1 MRHQPFSISVTG
13 LAGVLALAACV
24 SDSPNAPLRRP
35 GLEGP
40 LALVS
45 PAEGQRFTQNDAS
58 LGCSPHA
65 ARGYGFR
72 VAFDWRDVKDAV
84 SYKIVFWQKN
94 AQFPAVERIVTTSE
108 FAETWCN
115 AFVIDRNLDH
125 WAWRVAALGASRDGE
140 APDTLW
146 SETREYGFAPCRIRD
161 TIPCS
166 APPE

>member
-1 MRHQPFSISVTG
+1 MRDQLFFVVVTG
-13 LAGVLALAACV
+13 LAGVLALAACA
-24 SDSPNAPLRRP
+24 SESPNAPVRRA

-45 PAEGQRFTQNDAS
+45 PADRERFKQNDSS
-58 LGCSPHA
+58 LGCDAHP

-72 VAFDWRDVKDAV
+72 LAFDWRDVKDAAG
-84 SYKIVFWQKN
+84 YKIVFWHTGS
-94 AQFPAVERIVTTSE
+94 AIPAVERVVTVSE
-108 FAETWCN
+108 FAATWCN

-125 WAWRVAALGASRDGE
+125 WAWRVAALGPSRNGE

-161 TIPCS
+161 TVPCS